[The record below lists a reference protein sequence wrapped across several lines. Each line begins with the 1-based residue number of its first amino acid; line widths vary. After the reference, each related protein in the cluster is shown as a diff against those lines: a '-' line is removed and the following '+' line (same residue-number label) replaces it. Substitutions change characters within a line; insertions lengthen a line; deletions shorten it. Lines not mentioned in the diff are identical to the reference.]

1 MSKYVSTL
9 IYLLLFSITVIE
21 ASPIDFSGTIV
32 DSKNRDPLIGA
43 NIILSKS
50 DKEIGAA
57 TDEFGNYL
65 ISNIKFG
72 KYDLIVSYIGYDDF
86 RQELV
91 FNSSTDEK
99 FKLDIALKLSSLF
112 IDEYVV
118 TASRGKREKITDA
131 PYQLFRNE
139 K

>member
-1 MSKYVSTL
+1 MSKYINTL
-9 IYLLLFSITVIE
+9 IYLLSFSIAILE
-21 ASPIDFSGTIV
+21 ASPIDLSGIVV

-43 NIILSKS
+43 NVILLQS
-50 DKEIGAA
+50 DKQIGTA

-86 RQELV
+86 RQEIII
-91 FNSSTDEK
+91 NSNTDQK

-112 IDEYVV
+112 IDE
-118 TASRGKREKITDA
+118 
-131 PYQLFRNE
+131 
-139 K
+139 

>member
-21 ASPIDFSGTIV
+21 ASPIDLSGIVV

-43 NIILSKS
+43 NVILSKS
-50 DKEIGAA
+50 DKQIGTA

-86 RQELV
+86 RQELII
-91 FNSSTDEK
+91 NSSTTEK

-112 IDEYVV
+112 IQEYVV
-118 TASRGKREKITDA
+118 TSSRCKR
-131 PYQLFRNE
+131 
-139 K
+139 